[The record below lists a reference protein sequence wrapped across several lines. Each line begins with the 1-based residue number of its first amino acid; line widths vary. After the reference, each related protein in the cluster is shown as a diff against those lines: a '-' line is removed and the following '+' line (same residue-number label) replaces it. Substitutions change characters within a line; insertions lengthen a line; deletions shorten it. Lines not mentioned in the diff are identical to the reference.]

1 MPKRIFF
8 IGHRNA
14 PASLLPVLSDAIVRH
29 AFLSENVELI
39 IGQYGAFDRMAAKSA
54 LQLKKHRPSLHLTLL
69 YPYHPSFRKIE
80 LPVEFDSLYYP
91 FDRSIPPRA
100 AIVAANIHMIEPV
113 MSCSFT
119 LLTRV
124 NPAIFSITRRK
135 LLKRKFLSSKT
146 SLTPILTT
154 HPFCAYNIIKMILH
168 G

>member
-14 PASLLPVLSDAIVRH
+14 PASLFPVLSDAIVRH

-69 YPYHPSFRKIE
+69 CPYHPSFRKIE
-80 LPVEFDSLYYP
+80 LPVGFDSLYYP

-100 AIVAANIHMIEPV
+100 AIVAANIHMIETCDV
-113 MSCSFT
+113 
-119 LLTRV
+119 LLFYVAHPGKSRDFLDYAKKTAQKKVLIIENLADTYIDHTSILRV
-124 NPAIFSITRRK
+124 
-135 LLKRKFLSSKT
+135 
-146 SLTPILTT
+146 
-154 HPFCAYNIIKMILH
+154 
-168 G
+168 